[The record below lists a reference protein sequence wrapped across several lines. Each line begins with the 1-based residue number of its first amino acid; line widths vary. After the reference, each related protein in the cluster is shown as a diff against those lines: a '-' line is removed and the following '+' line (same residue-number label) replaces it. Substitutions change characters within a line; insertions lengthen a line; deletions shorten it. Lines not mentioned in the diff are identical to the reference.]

1 MYTPDQPQRD
11 FAELTFA
18 DMIFDPEHPLLKLS
32 AAIDWTTLLE
42 SLQKF
47 YSADQGRPSIS
58 LRAQAATLMLKFLK
72 HLSDR
77 ETVRCVHEN
86 IYAQR
91 FCGLHPAQLK
101 DFMNP
106 ATGLTQFRAKM
117 GPEGMLLIQAA
128 LTRVAHKTSKK
139 KGTTLIVDTT
149 CVPSDILYP
158 TDIRLLER
166 CRVNIMKLFKRAKE
180 QGVNVLFRTY
190 NRTARKIFVTFAKL
204 GRPTKKTRQ
213 RVHKQLFQFVRRN
226 LKQLTDLRT
235 NATAQLGPDCKNNPF
250 LRNFLKSLKE
260 TEKKVQ
266 IILHQQRQVRSGLKS
281 IPNRI
286 VSFHKDHVRPIMRGK
301 FPLGTEF
308 GPKILVAVVK
318 GVTYVV
324 HTFQDN
330 VSDATLVTPALRW
343 FKTTFG
349 RLPKKILGDRGFYA
363 RWRVKFLKHIGIV
376 PGLQPRGKNI
386 HLSKSDARNIRR
398 RLPIEAF
405 ISLGKRKF
413 FWNKCP
419 ARIFHHEH
427 SWISLGAAAL
437 SAHRAFF
444 VRSP

>member
-1 MYTPDQPQRD
+1 MYTPDNPQSD

-32 AAIDWTTLLE
+32 AAIDWKMLVA

-47 YSADQGRPSIS
+47 YSQDQGRPSIP

-72 HLSDR
+72 HLPDR
-77 ETVRCVHEN
+77 ETVQCVHEN

-91 FCGLHPAQLK
+91 FCGLHPSQLQ

-106 ATGLTQFRAKM
+106 ATGLTQFRAKI
-117 GPEGMLLIQAA
+117 GPEGMLLVQTALTQAA
-128 LTRVAHKTSKK
+128 QKTSKK
-139 KGTTLIVDTT
+139 KGATLIVDTT
-149 CVPSDILYP
+149 CVPADILYP
-158 TDIRLLER
+158 TDVRLLER
-166 CRVNIMKLFKRAKE
+166 CRLNIMKLFKQAKARGLE
-180 QGVNVLFRTY
+180 VLYRTY

-204 GRPTKKTRQ
+204 GKPNKKTRQ
-213 RVHKQLFQFVRRN
+213 RVHKKLFQFVRRN
-226 LKQLTDLRT
+226 LKQLADLRT
-235 NATAQLGPDCKNNPF
+235 KATAQLGPDCKNNPH
-250 LRNFLKSLKE
+250 LREFLKTLKQ
-260 TEKKVQ
+260 TEQKVR
-266 IILHQQRQVRSGLKS
+266 IILHQQRQVRCGLKS

-324 HTFQDN
+324 HIFQHN
-330 VSDATLVTPALRW
+330 VADPTLVTPALRW

-349 RLPKKILGDRGFYA
+349 KLPKKMLGDRGFFA
-363 RWRVKFLKHIGIV
+363 RWRVSFLKNIGIIA
-376 PGLQPRGKNI
+376 GLQARGKNI
-386 HLSKSDARNIRR
+386 HLSPSDARMIRQ

-413 FWNKCP
+413 GWGKCL
-419 ARIFHHEH
+419 ARTSHHES

-437 SAHRAFF
+437 SAHRFF
-444 VRSP
+444 LMEPP